1 MKQSFLLYITILAV
15 LSSVFTYMFLSKQV
29 DFEQNRYAK
38 TTKKLRDSIALVNNQ
53 LVDANYFSLDKNE
66 NAQNYFDSGS
76 SEKIIQY
83 EKLIPVVTE
92 KLLDYNSNP
101 KGNPYT
107 GQDQI
112 GMNKFIINKVRILNH
127 RWIIADFSDGEI
139 WGEVILKYFVNTD
152 DSISFE
158 VNQSLLYQK

>member
-1 MKQSFLLYITILAV
+1 
-15 LSSVFTYMFLSKQV
+15 LSKQV

-38 TTKKLRDSIALVNNQ
+38 NNKIKRQHRFSIQSVGGCQ
-53 LVDANYFSLDKNE
+53 LFSLAKNE

-92 KLLDYNSNP
+92 KIVTIP
-101 KGNPYT
+101 IQKGIHT

-112 GMNKFIINKVRILNH
+112 GMNKFIINKVE
-127 RWIIADFSDGEI
+127 S
-139 WGEVILKYFVNTD
+139 
-152 DSISFE
+152 
-158 VNQSLLYQK
+158 